1 LKKDFS
7 IINLLL
13 EKVDLGKFGKFSII
27 KQEIYMQWN
36 KCLNQCK
43 EYIIY
48 RVLTKKSVQSIIN

>member
-1 LKKDFS
+1 MKKDFL
-7 IINLLL
+7 IISLLL

-43 EYIIY
+43 EILY
-48 RVLTKKSVQSIIN
+48 TEF